1 LSVEDNVITLNA
13 TYSGPY
19 NVFDSG
25 IEVNLGG
32 GTYASLIWDSSES
45 LWAVGLSGSEST
57 IITEAGVGLT
67 KSGSNLSID
76 FNSVTGTG
84 LTQNGSVISIDTI
97 GFASTLAG
105 AGLSANGGTLSVNVG
120 NGLSLDSDIVILG
133 GTLSQLTVIEASG
146 NDFTIGN
153 FDNLS
158 FTGSNIDIEL
168 DPATGLFLLDSNQID
183 LYGENLTI
191 ITTDDI
197 DINTSTLLT
206 LSFATSSVVDISGAS
221 AGLVYAGDYS
231 AGFLDNSLVTK
242 KYVDSVSSL
251 INVDNGIQELSPSVI
266 GLGGTLSQNTNING
280 DSNDLAITDVSIFA
294 VYATGSSNIRLESTN
309 DSVNKGYL
317 EIGST
322 GAFLE
327 TDSSGSYSYIAAE
340 QTQVYLEA
348 YNGSSQSYFRMVMNV
363 ESVSDT
369 STDNSM
375 IILDNISKKGLV
387 YSDDY
392 TANFTDNSLVT
403 KQYVDSVSST
413 INVDNGIQELSPG
426 VIGLGGTLSQNTT
439 INSENNNL
447 TLQNFNIL
455 TLTGSLVDI
464 QLDNGLFLVDAG
476 SGGSVDLYG
485 GDVTIY
491 ATGSFDVISTNEF
504 TISAGTASVTTSNLE
519 GLVYTTDY
527 STTFVNNSL
536 ITKQYVD
543 TGTSSI
549 WSYINGLSANTSG
562 TSGTSGE
569 SGTSGT
575 SGESGTSGT
584 SGTSGES
591 GTSGTSGTSGESGT
605 SGTSGTSGE
614 SGTSGTSGE
623 SGTSGTSGESGTS
636 GTSGESGTS
645 GTSGTGFNTI
655 SNFADNRILTSNN
668 DSNSATAESNLTFD
682 GNILSVY
689 GDLVVAGS
697 FTVSGTSSVIN
708 TQNLFVQDPIILLAG
723 TQTGTPILDSGLFI
737 NRGSGQTQSF
747 IWDESNDE
755 FALASTNDSSTVIGN
770 VNISEYSNLKLNQ
783 ITGSYSNFTY
793 TNITTSTFSEINT
806 DWIDFTLASQA
817 TGIGRLAWNSDFNSL
832 YLGLTGGNVNL
843 VVGQDTTQQVF
854 NAESTTL
861 NKGEVVYIFGAQGD
875 KISVKRASNLS
886 DVTSAKT
893 FGVVADTTIA
903 SGAIGYVTSTG
914 VVKGLN
920 LSTYNTGDILWLG
933 ATAGTYQVTKPQA
946 PNHIV
951 FVGVVLRNNAGN
963 GLLYVK
969 PQNGY
974 ELDEIHDVLISGTAN
989 NDLLAYESST
999 GLWKNKTTGSLNIAT
1014 GSGTTNYVPRWLSSN
1029 NLSSTSSI
1037 WDNGTNV
1044 GIGITTSTFA
1054 KLHVNNTG
1062 SSYSL
1067 LVDDSTYPDSTPFVI
1082 DASGSIG
1089 IGTMSTASSKV
1100 TIVGTSSVLNVVGSV
1115 TNSTVFEVNGVSGQL
1130 FSINDSL
1137 TGSLFSVNDISGLP
1151 ILEVFSDSTTIIG
1164 DYVAPSLYTTKK
1176 YSIGTSLTNIYSFP
1190 TASYDGAFVD
1200 YTIKNGV
1207 NSRSGNLMATW
1218 NGSSIQYTE
1227 SSTLD
1232 IGTTS
1237 GFTFSFAISGTYGVL
1252 RGQASTN
1259 GWTVKTIIR
1268 SI

>member
-1 LSVEDNVITLNA
+1 MTSDGSSNTAYAQSNLTFDGNVLNVTGDVIVSGDLTINGTATYINTQNLSVEDNVITLNA

-45 LWAVGLSGSEST
+45 LWAVGFSGSEST

-84 LTQNGSVISIDTI
+84 LTQNGFVIGIDTI

-120 NGLSLDSDIVILG
+120 NGLEIVSDTVYLG
-133 GTLSQLTVIEASG
+133 GTLSQLTVIEADG

-197 DINTSTLLT
+197 DINTSTLLS

-280 DSNDLAITDVSIFA
+280 DSNDLAITDVNRFD
-294 VYATGSSNIRLESTN
+294 VYATGSSAIHLESTN
-309 DSVNKGYL
+309 DSVNRGYL
-317 EIGST
+317 DIGPT
-322 GAFLE
+322 NAYLE
-327 TDSSGSYSYIAAE
+327 TDSNGSYSYIAAE

-348 YNGSSQSYFRMVMNV
+348 YSGSSQSWFRMVMNV

-413 INVDNGIQELSPG
+413 INVDNGVQELSPG

-575 SGESGTSGT
+575 SGQ
-584 SGTSGES
+584 
-591 GTSGTSGTSGESGT
+591 
-605 SGTSGTSGE
+605 
-614 SGTSGTSGE
+614 
-623 SGTSGTSGESGTS
+623 
-636 GTSGESGTS
+636 SGTS

-682 GNILSVY
+682 GNMLSVY
-689 GDLVVAGS
+689 GDLVVTGS

-755 FALASTNDSSTVIGN
+755 FALASTNDPSTVIGS

-806 DWIDFTLASQA
+806 DWIDFTLGSQP
-817 TGIGRLAWNSDFNSL
+817 TGVGRLAWNSDFNSL

-843 VVGQDTTQQVF
+843 VIGQDITEQVF

-886 DVTSAKT
+886 DATSSKT
-893 FGVVADTTIA
+893 LGVVAETIL
-903 SGAIGYVTSTG
+903 SGSVGYVTSTG
-914 VVKGLN
+914 VVTGLN
-920 LSTYNTGDILWLG
+920 LSSYNTGDVVWLG
-933 ATAGTYQVTKPQA
+933 ATAGTFQVAKPQA
-946 PNHIV
+946 PNHLV
-951 FVGVVLRNNAGN
+951 FVGVVLRNNNGN

-974 ELDEIHDVLISGTAN
+974 ELDELHDVLISGTAN
-989 NDLLAYESST
+989 NDLLSYDSST
-999 GLWKNKTTGSLNIAT
+999 GLWKNKTTTSLNIAT

-1037 WDNGTNV
+1037 YDNGTNV

-1062 SSYSL
+1062 VSYSL

-1115 TNSTVFEVNGVSGQL
+1115 TNSTIFEVNGVSGQL

-1164 DYVAPSLYTTKK
+1164 DFVAPSLYTTKK
-1176 YSIGTSLTNIYSFP
+1176 TAVGTSSTDIYSFA

>member
-1 LSVEDNVITLNA
+1 MITRIGYSQLKSLPVKQPCYVATTGNISNLLSGAPDLVDGVSLLVGSRILVKDQSVNSENGIYLVVSVGTGSDGSWERSIDGSIDDDFLQGLQVYVNEGTLNGGKTFVLETPNPIQLNTSGLTFSLYSSGGSGTGTSGTSGVSGTSGTSGFSGVDGSNSTRWIFNGATMPSNPGSTYFLTDFPALSGVSGLSIHKDDINLIDFNSWLQSLLLFDNDLGYIKISEVNNSSSYAIYTLSSGVDNVSYFDLTVTFVSGSNSLLVTGNQYSISWVANGQSGTSGTSGSAGTSGTSGQNGTSGTSGTSGTGFNSILNPSNNAILTSDGSSNTAYAQSNLTFDGNVLNVTGDVIVSGDLTINGTATYINTQNLSVEDNVITLNA

-45 LWAVGLSGSEST
+45 LWAVGFSGSEST

-84 LTQNGSVISIDTI
+84 LTQNGFVIGIDTI

-120 NGLSLDSDIVILG
+120 NGLEIVSDTVYLG
-133 GTLSQLTVIEASG
+133 GTLSQLTVIEADG

-197 DINTSTLLT
+197 DINTSTLLS

-251 INVDNGIQELSPSVI
+251 
-266 GLGGTLSQNTNING
+266 
-280 DSNDLAITDVSIFA
+280 
-294 VYATGSSNIRLESTN
+294 
-309 DSVNKGYL
+309 
-317 EIGST
+317 
-322 GAFLE
+322 
-327 TDSSGSYSYIAAE
+327 
-340 QTQVYLEA
+340 
-348 YNGSSQSYFRMVMNV
+348 
-363 ESVSDT
+363 
-369 STDNSM
+369 
-375 IILDNISKKGLV
+375 
-387 YSDDY
+387 
-392 TANFTDNSLVT
+392 
-403 KQYVDSVSST
+403 

-569 SGTSGT
+569 SGTSGQ
-575 SGESGTSGT
+575 SGTSGT
-584 SGTSGES
+584 SGQ
-591 GTSGTSGTSGESGT
+591 
-605 SGTSGTSGE
+605 
-614 SGTSGTSGE
+614 
-623 SGTSGTSGESGTS
+623 
-636 GTSGESGTS
+636 SGTS
-645 GTSGTGFNTI
+645 GTSGTGFN
-655 SNFADNRILTSNN
+655 
-668 DSNSATAESNLTFD
+668 
-682 GNILSVY
+682 
-689 GDLVVAGS
+689 
-697 FTVSGTSSVIN
+697 
-708 TQNLFVQDPIILLAG
+708 
-723 TQTGTPILDSGLFI
+723 
-737 NRGSGQTQSF
+737 
-747 IWDESNDE
+747 
-755 FALASTNDSSTVIGN
+755 
-770 VNISEYSNLKLNQ
+770 
-783 ITGSYSNFTY
+783 
-793 TNITTSTFSEINT
+793 
-806 DWIDFTLASQA
+806 
-817 TGIGRLAWNSDFNSL
+817 
-832 YLGLTGGNVNL
+832 
-843 VVGQDTTQQVF
+843 
-854 NAESTTL
+854 
-861 NKGEVVYIFGAQGD
+861 
-875 KISVKRASNLS
+875 
-886 DVTSAKT
+886 
-893 FGVVADTTIA
+893 
-903 SGAIGYVTSTG
+903 
-914 VVKGLN
+914 
-920 LSTYNTGDILWLG
+920 
-933 ATAGTYQVTKPQA
+933 
-946 PNHIV
+946 
-951 FVGVVLRNNAGN
+951 
-963 GLLYVK
+963 
-969 PQNGY
+969 
-974 ELDEIHDVLISGTAN
+974 
-989 NDLLAYESST
+989 
-999 GLWKNKTTGSLNIAT
+999 

-1062 SSYSL
+1062 VSYSL

-1115 TNSTVFEVNGVSGQL
+1115 TNSTIFEVNGVSGQL

-1164 DYVAPSLYTTKK
+1164 DFVAPSLYTTKK
-1176 YSIGTSLTNIYSFP
+1176 TDVGTSSTDIYSFA
-1190 TASYDGAFVD
+1190 TASYDGSFVD